1 MNNPILRKLTSRKLW
16 VALIGVAVGLAKT
29 KDRKIVANKKELS
42 MTPHIKRK
50 HIFNSICGTQNRL
63 ELIAECALDETD
75 KEILRLRY
83 VEFCDFGFI
92 ADNLGLAYP
101 TVIKRHKK
109 ALFALQGLA
118 QERANMV

>member
-1 MNNPILRKLTSRKLW
+1 
-16 VALIGVAVGLAKT
+16 
-29 KDRKIVANKKELS
+29 